1 MNSDTASVMSTDTTT
16 TAAMTAAK
24 KKDWLQR
31 WIHKISQTVQTDEN
45 KKMLQVFIVDPLI
58 SYMMDRIFPYIVI
71 MCVLFVLLT
80 GMIALTMVIVFTR
93 LPVALNGGIGAPV

>member
-1 MNSDTASVMSTDTTT
+1 MKPDPDMTSVTSTDT
-16 TAAMTAAK
+16 K

-45 KKMLQVFIVDPLI
+45 KKMLQVYIIDPLI
-58 SYMMDRIFPYIVI
+58 SYIMERIFPYILI

-80 GMIALTMVIVFTR
+80 AMIALTMIIVFTR
-93 LPVALNGGIGAPV
+93 LPVALNGGISAPV

>member
-1 MNSDTASVMSTDTTT
+1 MKSDTASVISTDATDT
-16 TAAMTAAK
+16 K

-58 SYMMDRIFPYIVI
+58 SYMMDRIIPYIII
-71 MCVLFVLLT
+71 MCILFVLLT
-80 GMIALTMVIVFTR
+80 VMIALTMVIVFTR
-93 LPVALNGGIGAPV
+93 LPVAINAGIGAPV

>member
-1 MNSDTASVMSTDTTT
+1 MKSDTASVISTDTATT
-16 TAAMTAAK
+16 DTK

-71 MCVLFVLLT
+71 MCVLFVLF
-80 GMIALTMVIVFTR
+80 VKSVF
-93 LPVALNGGIGAPV
+93 VACSIFAALNLTL

>member
-1 MNSDTASVMSTDTTT
+1 MKSDNASVISTDTTAT
-16 TAAMTAAK
+16 TDTK

-58 SYMMDRIFPYIVI
+58 SYMMDRILPYIVI

-80 GMIALTMVIVFTR
+80 AMIALTMVVVFTR
-93 LPVALNGGIGAPV
+93 LPVAINAGIGAPV

>member
-1 MNSDTASVMSTDTTT
+1 MKSDTASVTSTETTDT
-16 TAAMTAAK
+16 K

-80 GMIALTMVIVFTR
+80 GMIALTMVVVFTR
-93 LPVALNGGIGAPV
+93 LPVAINAGIGAPV